1 MRPKVST
8 IIPTYNSEKYIAKA
22 IKSVLQQTESQVE
35 IIVVDDASVDATVQ
49 VVQQYKC
56 DRLQL
61 LVNDCNRGPSYSR
74 NRAIA
79 AAQGEWIAL
88 LDSDDWFAPERI
100 EKLLQV
106 ALAEDADVV
115 ADDLYLISDRAE
127 QPWGTRFSAPLG
139 FGWRRAKFKGV
150 AQIDALDFIEIDLG
164 IVKPIFKRSFLIHHN
179 LRFDDDLR
187 YGEDFQFYLK
197 TLICGA
203 KFIVDPQPYYFYCSR
218 PGSLITDYLKCQQQM
233 HADVARF
240 LLVDAVKKNFV
251 LARSLTR
258 RYKIVGFHLK
268 ISLAY
273 NQLKGLFKSE
283 KLFTAI
289 AKIITNPQILVL
301 SILHVIRNLIQ
312 RAAPLHVA
320 LSYKPKKVSFN
331 RI

>member
-74 NRAIA
+74 NRGIA
-79 AAQGEWIAL
+79 AARGEWIAL

-106 ALAEDADVV
+106 ALTEDADIV

-139 FGWRRAKFKGV
+139 FGWRQAKFQGV
-150 AQIDALDFIEIDLG
+150 AQIDAVDFVELDLG
-164 IVKPIFKRSFLIHHN
+164 IVKPIFKRSFLIDRN
-179 LRFDDDLR
+179 LKYDDDLR

-197 TLICGA
+197 ALICGA
-203 KFIVDPQPYYFYCSR
+203 KFIVNPQPYYFYCSR

-233 HADVARF
+233 HADIARF
-240 LLVDAVKKNFV
+240 LQVDAVKKNFV
-251 LARSLTR
+251 LARSLIR
-258 RYKIVGFHLK
+258 RHKLVGFHLR
-268 ISLAY
+268 ISSAY
-273 NQLKGLFKSE
+273 NQLKVLFKNE
-283 KLFTAI
+283 KLFIAI
-289 AKIITNPQILVL
+289 AKIIINPQILVL
-301 SILHVIRNLIQ
+301 SVLHIVRNLIQ
-312 RAAPLHVA
+312 RSAPLQVA
-320 LSYKPKKVSFN
+320 LSRKPKKVSFN
-331 RI
+331 RV